1 MLLSEGVAPHKSSDV
16 LAALLMREKFYGRTG
31 CEPAGALEHVPSGAV
46 YLKGVG
52 ADGTRAYERKA

>member
-1 MLLSEGVAPHKSSDV
+1 MH
-16 LAALLMREKFYGRTG
+16 EKFYGRTG